1 VIVMVFGKNSKR
13 GRRNR
18 NEWPNMTA
26 TELIRL
32 LGNRVAR
39 IEILKMEIKELQKMV
54 DEKMKEK

>member
-1 VIVMVFGKNSKR
+1 MVFGKNSKR

-54 DEKMKEK
+54 DQKMKD